1 MEKIWLQSYPSHIQ
15 SSIEELSNNSILDLI
30 QKASDKY
37 SSNTAFTSLNSK
49 LSFKDIEFYSENFG
63 AYLQHELS
71 IQKGSRVAIM
81 LPNLFT
87 YPVTLLG
94 CYKVGATVIN
104 INPLYKGREIENAL
118 NDSGAETIIVLDK
131 FIDELNLIIK
141 NTKIK
146 NVIVCRISDLLSLS
160 MSLLIKTITFFKRSK
175 TVSNNNYIPFSRV
188 IIKKHILK
196 KVNLYHDDIALLQY
210 TGGTTGKS
218 KAAVLTHK
226 NILSN
231 IQQLD
236 IWVKPHITEGK
247 EMIITALPLYHIF
260 SFTVNFL
267 YFYSIGSNNVL
278 IANPRDLKSFVK
290 ELTKH
295 RFTVIT
301 AVNTL
306 FNLLLTSSKFRKI
319 DFSSLK
325 FSVGG
330 GMAVLSST
338 AKRWKKIT
346 GTEITQGYGLTE
358 TSPIVSINP
367 INNKFNG
374 SIGLPVPSTD
384 ISIRDDTGNQL
395 GYEEPGELCVKGP
408 QVMSEYWNKKHD
420 SLSSFTKDGFFKTGD
435 IASIDKNG
443 FLTIVDRKKDMI
455 ISSGFNVYPNEIE
468 DYVSQHPDVIECGV
482 IGIDD
487 SNRGESIHLFIVR
500 SSDNLTEIDIIEFC
514 KKGLTIY
521 KVPKKV
527 HFINEIP
534 KNNVGKI
541 LRRKLREL
549 KY

>member
-1 MEKIWLQSYPSHIQ
+1 MEKIWLESYPSDIPP
-15 SSIEELSNNSILDLI
+15 SIEDLSSNSILDLI
-30 QKASDKY
+30 QKASYKY
-37 SSNTAFTSLNSK
+37 SQNTAFTSLNSK
-49 LSFKDIEFYSENFG
+49 LSFKDVEYYSEKFG
-63 AYLQHELS
+63 AYLQYELS
-71 IQKGSRVAIM
+71 IEKGSRVAIM
-81 LPNLFT
+81 LPNLLT
-87 YPVTLLG
+87 YPVTLIG
-94 CYKVGATVIN
+94 CYKAASTVIN

-146 NVIVCRISDLLSLS
+146 NVIVCRISDLLSFP
-160 MSLLIKTITFFKRSK
+160 MSLLVKTISFFKRAK
-175 TVSNNNYIPFSRV
+175 KITNNNYIPFSRT
-188 IIKKHILK
+188 ISKKYILK

-218 KAAVLTHK
+218 KAALLTHK

-231 IQQLD
+231 IQQLN
-236 IWVKPHITEGK
+236 IWVRPHVTNGK
-247 EMIITALPLYHIF
+247 EIIITALPLYHIF

-267 YFYSIGSNNVL
+267 YFYSIGSNNIL

-319 DFSSLK
+319 NFSSLK

-330 GMAVLSST
+330 GMSVLSST
-338 AKRWKKIT
+338 AKKWKKIT

-367 INNKFNG
+367 INDKFNG

-384 ISIRDDTGNQL
+384 ILIIDDSGKPL

-408 QVMSEYWNKKHD
+408 QVMSKYWNKED
-420 SLSSFTKDGFFKTGD
+420 DTLSSFTKDGFFKTGD
-435 IASIDKNG
+435 IAVINNNG
-443 FLTIVDRKKDMI
+443 FLRIVDRKKDMI

-549 KY
+549 

>member
-1 MEKIWLQSYPSHIQ
+1 MEKIWLQSYPSDI
-15 SSIEELSNNSILDLI
+15 SPSIEELSNNSILDLI
-30 QKASDKY
+30 QNASHKY
-37 SSNTAFTSLNSK
+37 SQNTAFTSLNSK
-49 LSFKDIEFYSENFG
+49 LSFKDVEYFSENFG
-63 AYLQHELS
+63 AYLQHDLS
-71 IQKGSRVAIM
+71 IEKGSRVAIM
-81 LPNLFT
+81 LPNLLT

-94 CYKVGATVIN
+94 CYKAAATVIN

-146 NVIVCRISDLLSLS
+146 NVIVCRISDLLSFP
-160 MSLLIKTITFFKRSK
+160 MSLLIKTISFFKRSK
-175 TVSNNNYIPFSRV
+175 MISNNNYIPFSRT
-188 IIKKHILK
+188 ISKKHILK

-218 KAAVLTHK
+218 KAALLTHK

-231 IQQLD
+231 VQQLN
-236 IWVKPHITEGK
+236 IWVRPHVTKGK
-247 EMIITALPLYHIF
+247 EVIITALPLYHIF

-267 YFYSIGSNNVL
+267 YFYSIGSNNIL

-319 DFSSLK
+319 NFSSLK

-330 GMAVLSST
+330 GMSVLSST
-338 AKRWKKIT
+338 AKKWKKIT

-367 INNKFNG
+367 INDKFNG

-384 ISIRDDTGNQL
+384 ILIIDDSGKQL

-408 QVMSEYWNKKHD
+408 QVMSEYWNKEHD
-420 SLSSFTKDGFFKTGD
+420 TLSSFTKDGFFKTGD
-435 IASIDKNG
+435 IAVINKNG
-443 FLTIVDRKKDMI
+443 FLRIVDRKKDMI

-549 KY
+549 

>member
-1 MEKIWLQSYPSHIQ
+1 MEKIWLKSYPTNIPK
-15 SSIEELSNNSILDLI
+15 SIDHLSDNSIIDLMSR
-30 QKASDKY
+30 ASLKY
-37 SSNTAFTSLNSK
+37 SNQTAFTNLNSK
-49 LSFKDIEFYSENFG
+49 LSYSDVDKYSDRFG
-63 AYLQHELS
+63 AYLQKKLS
-71 IQKGSRVAIM
+71 ISKGSKIAIM
-81 LPNLFT
+81 LPNLLT
-87 YPVTLLG
+87 YPVTVFG
-94 CYKVGATVIN
+94 SYKAGATIVN

-146 NVIVCRISDLLSLS
+146 NVIVCRISDLLSLP
-160 MSLLIKTITFFKRSK
+160 MSLLIKTISFFKRSK
-175 TVSNNNYIPFSRV
+175 MISNDNYIPFFRV
-188 IIKKHILK
+188 ILKKHILK

-236 IWVKPHITEGK
+236 IWVKPHISKGK
-247 EMIITALPLYHIF
+247 EIIITALPLYHIF

-278 IANPRDLKSFVK
+278 IANPRDLKSFIK

-295 RFTVIT
+295 KFTVIT

-319 DFSSLK
+319 DFSPLK

-367 INNKFNG
+367 INTKFNG

-468 DYVSQHPDVIECGV
+468 EYVSQHPYVTECGV

-500 SSDNLTEIDIIEFC
+500 SSDTLREIDIIEFC
-514 KKGLTIY
+514 KEGLTIY

>member
-1 MEKIWLQSYPSHIQ
+1 MEKIWLQSYPSDI
-15 SSIEELSNNSILDLI
+15 SPSIEELSNNSILDLI
-30 QKASDKY
+30 QNASHKY
-37 SSNTAFTSLNSK
+37 SQNTAFTSLNSK
-49 LSFKDIEFYSENFG
+49 LSFKDVEYFSENFG

-71 IQKGSRVAIM
+71 IEKGSRVAIM
-81 LPNLFT
+81 LPNLLT

-94 CYKVGATVIN
+94 CYKAAATVIN

-146 NVIVCRISDLLSLS
+146 NVIVCRISDLLSFP
-160 MSLLIKTITFFKRSK
+160 MSLLIKTISFFKRSK
-175 TVSNNNYIPFSRV
+175 MISNNNYIPFSRT
-188 IIKKHILK
+188 ISKKHILK

-218 KAAVLTHK
+218 KAALLTHK

-231 IQQLD
+231 IQQLN
-236 IWVKPHITEGK
+236 IWVRPHVTKGK
-247 EMIITALPLYHIF
+247 EIIITALPLYHIF

-267 YFYSIGSNNVL
+267 YFYSIGSNNIL

-319 DFSSLK
+319 NFSSLK

-330 GMAVLSST
+330 GMSVLSST
-338 AKRWKKIT
+338 AKKWKKIT

-367 INNKFNG
+367 INDKFNG

-384 ISIRDDTGNQL
+384 ILIIDDSGKPL

-408 QVMSEYWNKKHD
+408 QVMSKYWNKED
-420 SLSSFTKDGFFKTGD
+420 DTLSSFTKDGFFKTGD
-435 IASIDKNG
+435 IAVINKNG
-443 FLTIVDRKKDMI
+443 FLRIVDRKKDMI

-549 KY
+549 

>member
-1 MEKIWLQSYPSHIQ
+1 MEKIWLQSYPSDI
-15 SSIEELSNNSILDLI
+15 SPSIEELSNNSVLDLI
-30 QKASDKY
+30 QNASHKY
-37 SSNTAFTSLNSK
+37 SQNTAFTSLNSK
-49 LSFKDIEFYSENFG
+49 LSFKDIEYFSENFG

-71 IQKGSRVAIM
+71 IEKGSRVAIM

-94 CYKVGATVIN
+94 CYKAAATVIN

-146 NVIVCRISDLLSLS
+146 NVIVCRISDLLSFP
-160 MSLLIKTITFFKRSK
+160 MSLLIKTISFFKRSK
-175 TVSNNNYIPFSRV
+175 MISNNNYIPFSRT
-188 IIKKHILK
+188 ISKKYILK

-218 KAAVLTHK
+218 KAALLTHK

-231 IQQLD
+231 IQQLN
-236 IWVKPHITEGK
+236 IWVRPHVTKGK
-247 EMIITALPLYHIF
+247 EIIITALPLYHIF

-267 YFYSIGSNNVL
+267 YFYSIGSNNIL

-319 DFSSLK
+319 NFSSLK

-330 GMAVLSST
+330 GMSVLSST
-338 AKRWKKIT
+338 AKKWKKIT

-367 INNKFNG
+367 INDKFNG

-384 ISIRDDTGNQL
+384 ILIIDDSGKPL

-408 QVMSEYWNKKHD
+408 QVMSKYWNKED
-420 SLSSFTKDGFFKTGD
+420 DTLSSFTKDGFFKTGD
-435 IASIDKNG
+435 IAVINKNG
-443 FLTIVDRKKDMI
+443 FLRIVDRKKDMI

-549 KY
+549 

>member
-1 MEKIWLQSYPSHIQ
+1 MEKIWLQSYPAHIQ
-15 SSIEELSNNSILDLI
+15 SSIEEPSNNSILDLI

-37 SSNTAFTSLNSK
+37 SSNIAFTSLNSK

-94 CYKVGATVIN
+94 CYKAGATVIN

-146 NVIVCRISDLLSLS
+146 NVIVCRISDLLSLP
-160 MSLLIKTITFFKRSK
+160 MSLLIKTISFFKRSK
-175 TVSNNNYIPFSRV
+175 TISNDNYIPFFRV
-188 IIKKHILK
+188 ILKKHILK

-236 IWVKPHITEGK
+236 IWVKTHISEGK
-247 EMIITALPLYHIF
+247 EVIITALPLYHIF

-295 RFTVIT
+295 KFTVIT

-319 DFSSLK
+319 DFSPLK

-367 INNKFNG
+367 INTKFNG
-374 SIGLPVPSTD
+374 SIGLPMPSTD

-468 DYVSQHPDVIECGV
+468 EYVSQHPYVTECGV

-500 SSDNLTEIDIIEFC
+500 SSDTLREIDIIEFC
-514 KKGLTIY
+514 KDGLTIY
-521 KVPKKV
+521 KVPKRV

>member
-49 LSFKDIEFYSENFG
+49 LSYKDIEFYSENFG

-175 TVSNNNYIPFSRV
+175 TISNNNYIPFSRV
-188 IIKKHILK
+188 ILKRHILK

-468 DYVSQHPDVIECGV
+468 EYVSQHPNVNECGV

-500 SSDNLTEIDIIEFC
+500 SSDTLTEIDIIEFC
-514 KKGLTIY
+514 KEGLTIY

>member
-1 MEKIWLQSYPSHIQ
+1 MEKIWLESYPSDIPP
-15 SSIEELSNNSILDLI
+15 SIEDLSSNSILDLI
-30 QKASDKY
+30 QKASYKY
-37 SSNTAFTSLNSK
+37 SQNTAFTSLNSK
-49 LSFKDIEFYSENFG
+49 LSFKDVEYYSEKFG
-63 AYLQHELS
+63 AYLQYELS
-71 IQKGSRVAIM
+71 IEKGSRVAIM
-81 LPNLFT
+81 LPNLLT
-87 YPVTLLG
+87 YPVTLIG
-94 CYKVGATVIN
+94 CYKAAATVIN

-131 FIDELNLIIK
+131 FIDELNLIIN

-146 NVIVCRISDLLSLS
+146 NVIVCRISDLLSFP
-160 MSLLIKTITFFKRSK
+160 MSLLVKTISFFKRAK
-175 TVSNNNYIPFSRV
+175 KITNNNYIPFSRT
-188 IIKKHILK
+188 ISKKYILK

-218 KAAVLTHK
+218 KAALLTHK

-231 IQQLD
+231 IQQLN
-236 IWVKPHITEGK
+236 IWVRPHVTKGK
-247 EMIITALPLYHIF
+247 EIIITALPLYHIF

-267 YFYSIGSNNVL
+267 YFYSIGSNNIL

-319 DFSSLK
+319 NFSSLK

-330 GMAVLSST
+330 GMSVLSST
-338 AKRWKKIT
+338 AKKWKKIT

-367 INNKFNG
+367 INDKFNG

-384 ISIRDDTGNQL
+384 ILIIDDSGKPL

-408 QVMSEYWNKKHD
+408 QVMSKYWNKED
-420 SLSSFTKDGFFKTGD
+420 DTLSSFTKDGFFKTGD
-435 IASIDKNG
+435 IAVINNNG
-443 FLTIVDRKKDMI
+443 FLRIVDRKKDMI

-549 KY
+549 

>member
-1 MEKIWLQSYPSHIQ
+1 MEKIWLQSYPSDIP
-15 SSIEELSNNSILDLI
+15 SSIEDLSNNSILDLI
-30 QKASDKY
+30 QKASQKY
-37 SSNTAFTSLNSK
+37 SQNTAFTSLNSK
-49 LSFKDIEFYSENFG
+49 LSFKDVEYFSENFG

-71 IQKGSRVAIM
+71 IEKGSRVAIM
-81 LPNLFT
+81 LPNLLT

-94 CYKVGATVIN
+94 CYKAAATVIN

-146 NVIVCRISDLLSLS
+146 NVIVCRISDLLSFP
-160 MSLLIKTITFFKRSK
+160 MSLLIKTISFFKRSK
-175 TVSNNNYIPFSRV
+175 MISNNNYIPFSRT
-188 IIKKHILK
+188 ISKKHILK

-218 KAAVLTHK
+218 KAALLTHK

-231 IQQLD
+231 IQQLN
-236 IWVKPHITEGK
+236 IWVRPHVTNGK
-247 EMIITALPLYHIF
+247 EIIITALPLYHIF

-267 YFYSIGSNNVL
+267 YFYSIGSNNIL

-319 DFSSLK
+319 NFSSLK

-330 GMAVLSST
+330 GMSVLSST
-338 AKRWKKIT
+338 AKKWKKIT

-367 INNKFNG
+367 INDKYNG

-384 ISIRDDTGNQL
+384 ILIIDDSGKPL

-408 QVMSEYWNKKHD
+408 QVMSKYWNKED
-420 SLSSFTKDGFFKTGD
+420 DTLSSFTKDGFFKTGD
-435 IASIDKNG
+435 IAVINKNG
-443 FLTIVDRKKDMI
+443 FLRIVDRKKDMI

-549 KY
+549 

>member
-49 LSFKDIEFYSENFG
+49 LSYKDIEFYSENFG

-131 FIDELNLIIK
+131 FIDELNLIVK

-175 TVSNNNYIPFSRV
+175 TISNNNYIPFSRV
-188 IIKKHILK
+188 ILKKHTLK

-247 EMIITALPLYHIF
+247 EVIITALPLYHIF

-384 ISIRDDTGNQL
+384 ISIRDDTGKQL

-468 DYVSQHPDVIECGV
+468 EYVSQHPNVNECGV

-500 SSDNLTEIDIIEFC
+500 SSDTLTEIDIIEFC
-514 KKGLTIY
+514 KEGLTIY

>member
-1 MEKIWLQSYPSHIQ
+1 MEKIWLESYPSDIPP
-15 SSIEELSNNSILDLI
+15 SIEDLSNNSILDLI
-30 QKASDKY
+30 QKTSYKY
-37 SSNTAFTSLNSK
+37 SQNTAFTSLNSK
-49 LSFKDIEFYSENFG
+49 LSFKDVEYYSEKFG
-63 AYLQHELS
+63 AYLQYELS
-71 IQKGSRVAIM
+71 IEKGSRVAIM
-81 LPNLFT
+81 LPNLLT
-87 YPVTLLG
+87 YPVTLIG
-94 CYKVGATVIN
+94 CYKAAATVIN

-146 NVIVCRISDLLSLS
+146 NVIVCRISDLLSFP
-160 MSLLIKTITFFKRSK
+160 MSLLVKTISFFKRAK
-175 TVSNNNYIPFSRV
+175 KITNNNYIPFSRT
-188 IIKKHILK
+188 ISKKYILK

-218 KAAVLTHK
+218 KAALLTHK

-231 IQQLD
+231 IQQLN
-236 IWVKPHITEGK
+236 IWVRPHVTKGK
-247 EMIITALPLYHIF
+247 EIIITALPLYHIF

-267 YFYSIGSNNVL
+267 YFYSIGSNNIL

-319 DFSSLK
+319 NFSSLK

-330 GMAVLSST
+330 GMSVLSST
-338 AKRWKKIT
+338 AKKWKKIT

-367 INNKFNG
+367 INDKFNG

-384 ISIRDDTGNQL
+384 ILIIDDSGKPL

-408 QVMSEYWNKKHD
+408 QVMSKYWNKED
-420 SLSSFTKDGFFKTGD
+420 DTLSSFTKDGFFKTGD
-435 IASIDKNG
+435 IAVINNNG
-443 FLTIVDRKKDMI
+443 FLRIVDRKKDMI

-549 KY
+549 

>member
-1 MEKIWLQSYPSHIQ
+1 MEKIWLQSYPSDI
-15 SSIEELSNNSILDLI
+15 SPSIEELSNNSVLDLI
-30 QKASDKY
+30 QNASHKY
-37 SSNTAFTSLNSK
+37 SQNTAFTSLNSK
-49 LSFKDIEFYSENFG
+49 LSFKDVEYFSENFG

-71 IQKGSRVAIM
+71 IEKGSRVAIM

-94 CYKVGATVIN
+94 CYKAAATVIN

-146 NVIVCRISDLLSLS
+146 NVIVCRISDLLSFP
-160 MSLLIKTITFFKRSK
+160 MSLLIKTISFFKRSK
-175 TVSNNNYIPFSRV
+175 MISNNNYIPFSRT
-188 IIKKHILK
+188 ISKKYILK

-218 KAAVLTHK
+218 KAALLTHK

-231 IQQLD
+231 IQQLN
-236 IWVKPHITEGK
+236 IWVRPHVTKGK
-247 EMIITALPLYHIF
+247 EIIITALPLYHIF

-267 YFYSIGSNNVL
+267 YFYSIGSNNIL

-319 DFSSLK
+319 NFSSLK

-330 GMAVLSST
+330 GMSVLSST
-338 AKRWKKIT
+338 AKKWKKIT

-367 INNKFNG
+367 INDKYNG

-384 ISIRDDTGNQL
+384 ILIIDDSGKPL
-395 GYEEPGELCVKGP
+395 GCEEPGELCVKGP
-408 QVMSEYWNKKHD
+408 QVMSKYWNKED
-420 SLSSFTKDGFFKTGD
+420 DTLSSFTKDGFFKTGD
-435 IASIDKNG
+435 IAVINKNG
-443 FLTIVDRKKDMI
+443 FLRIVDRKKDMI

-549 KY
+549 

>member
-49 LSFKDIEFYSENFG
+49 LSYKDIEYYSENFG

-175 TVSNNNYIPFSRV
+175 TISNNNYIPFSRV
-188 IIKKHILK
+188 ILKKHILK

-247 EMIITALPLYHIF
+247 EVIITALPLYHIF

-468 DYVSQHPDVIECGV
+468 EYVSQHPNVNECGV

-500 SSDNLTEIDIIEFC
+500 SSDTLTEIDIIEFC
-514 KKGLTIY
+514 KEGLTIY

-527 HFINEIP
+527 HFIKEIP

>member
-131 FIDELNLIIK
+131 FIDELNFIIK

-160 MSLLIKTITFFKRSK
+160 MSLLIKTLIFFKRSK

-468 DYVSQHPDVIECGV
+468 EYVSQHPNVNECGV

-500 SSDNLTEIDIIEFC
+500 SSDTLTEIDIIEFC
-514 KKGLTIY
+514 KEGLTIY

>member
-49 LSFKDIEFYSENFG
+49 LSYKDIEFYSENFG

-175 TVSNNNYIPFSRV
+175 TISNNNYIPFSRV

-468 DYVSQHPDVIECGV
+468 EYVSQHPNVNECGV

-500 SSDNLTEIDIIEFC
+500 SSDTLTEIDIIEFC
-514 KKGLTIY
+514 KEGLTIY

>member
-1 MEKIWLQSYPSHIQ
+1 MEKIWLQSYPTHIQ

-71 IQKGSRVAIM
+71 ILKGSRVAIM

-94 CYKVGATVIN
+94 CYKAGATVIN

-146 NVIVCRISDLLSLS
+146 NVIVCHISDLLSLP
-160 MSLLIKTITFFKRSK
+160 MSLLIKTISFFKRSK
-175 TVSNNNYIPFSRV
+175 TISNDNYIPFSRV
-188 IIKKHILK
+188 ILKKHILK

-278 IANPRDLKSFVK
+278 IANPRDLKSFIK

-295 RFTVIT
+295 KFTVIT

-319 DFSSLK
+319 DFSPLK

-367 INNKFNG
+367 INTKFNG

-468 DYVSQHPDVIECGV
+468 EYVSQHPYVTECGV

-500 SSDNLTEIDIIEFC
+500 SSDTLREIDIIEFC
-514 KKGLTIY
+514 KEGLTIY

>member
-1 MEKIWLQSYPSHIQ
+1 MEKIWLQSYPTHIQ

-71 IQKGSRVAIM
+71 ILKGSRVAIM

-94 CYKVGATVIN
+94 CYKAGATVIN

-146 NVIVCRISDLLSLS
+146 NVIVCHISDLLSLP
-160 MSLLIKTITFFKRSK
+160 MSLLIKTISFFKRSK
-175 TVSNNNYIPFSRV
+175 TISNDNYIPFSRV
-188 IIKKHILK
+188 ILKKHILK

-236 IWVKPHITEGK
+236 IWVKPHISKGK
-247 EMIITALPLYHIF
+247 EIIITALPLYHIF

-278 IANPRDLKSFVK
+278 IANPRDLKSFIK

-295 RFTVIT
+295 KFTVIT

-319 DFSSLK
+319 DFSPLK

-367 INNKFNG
+367 INTKFNG

-468 DYVSQHPDVIECGV
+468 EYVSQHPYVTECGV

-500 SSDNLTEIDIIEFC
+500 SSDTLREIDIIEFC
-514 KKGLTIY
+514 KEGLTIY

>member
-175 TVSNNNYIPFSRV
+175 TISNNNYIPFSRV

-468 DYVSQHPDVIECGV
+468 EYVSQHPNVNECGV

-500 SSDNLTEIDIIEFC
+500 SSDTLTEIDIIEFC
-514 KKGLTIY
+514 KEGLTIY

>member
-1 MEKIWLQSYPSHIQ
+1 MEKIWLESYPSDIPP
-15 SSIEELSNNSILDLI
+15 SIEDLSNNSILDLI
-30 QKASDKY
+30 RKASYKY
-37 SSNTAFTSLNSK
+37 SQNTAFTSLNSK
-49 LSFKDIEFYSENFG
+49 LSFKDVEYYSEKFG
-63 AYLQHELS
+63 AYLQYELS
-71 IQKGSRVAIM
+71 IEKGSRVAIM
-81 LPNLFT
+81 LPNLLT
-87 YPVTLLG
+87 YPVTLIG
-94 CYKVGATVIN
+94 CYKAAATVIN

-146 NVIVCRISDLLSLS
+146 NVIVCRISDLLSFP
-160 MSLLIKTITFFKRSK
+160 MSLLVKTISFFKRAK
-175 TVSNNNYIPFSRV
+175 KITNNNYIPFSRT
-188 IIKKHILK
+188 ISKKYILK

-218 KAAVLTHK
+218 KAALLTHK

-231 IQQLD
+231 IQQLN
-236 IWVKPHITEGK
+236 IWVRPHVTNGK
-247 EMIITALPLYHIF
+247 EIIITALPLYHIF

-267 YFYSIGSNNVL
+267 YFYSIGSNNIL

-319 DFSSLK
+319 NFSSLK

-330 GMAVLSST
+330 GMSVLSST
-338 AKRWKKIT
+338 AKKWKKIT

-367 INNKFNG
+367 INDKFNG

-384 ISIRDDTGNQL
+384 ILIIDDSGKPL

-408 QVMSEYWNKKHD
+408 QVMSKYWNKED
-420 SLSSFTKDGFFKTGD
+420 DTLSSFTKDGFFKTGD
-435 IASIDKNG
+435 IAVINNNG
-443 FLTIVDRKKDMI
+443 FLRIVDRKKDMI

-468 DYVSQHPDVIECGV
+468 DYVSQHPNVIECGV

-541 LRRKLREL
+541 LRRKLRDL
-549 KY
+549 

>member
-1 MEKIWLQSYPSHIQ
+1 MEKIWLQSYPSDI
-15 SSIEELSNNSILDLI
+15 SPSIEELSNNSILDLI
-30 QKASDKY
+30 QNASHKY
-37 SSNTAFTSLNSK
+37 SQNTAFTSLNSK
-49 LSFKDIEFYSENFG
+49 LSFKDVEYFSENFG

-71 IQKGSRVAIM
+71 IEKGSRVAIM
-81 LPNLFT
+81 LPNLLT

-94 CYKVGATVIN
+94 CYKAAATVIN

-146 NVIVCRISDLLSLS
+146 NVIVCRISDLLSFP
-160 MSLLIKTITFFKRSK
+160 MSLLIKTISFFKRSK
-175 TVSNNNYIPFSRV
+175 MISNNNYIPFSRT
-188 IIKKHILK
+188 ISKKYILK

-218 KAAVLTHK
+218 KAALLTHK

-231 IQQLD
+231 IQQLN
-236 IWVKPHITEGK
+236 IWVRPHVTKGK
-247 EMIITALPLYHIF
+247 EIIITALPLYHIF

-267 YFYSIGSNNVL
+267 YFYSIGSNNIL

-319 DFSSLK
+319 NFSSLK

-330 GMAVLSST
+330 GMSVLSST
-338 AKRWKKIT
+338 AKKWKKIT

-367 INNKFNG
+367 INDKFNG

-384 ISIRDDTGNQL
+384 ILIIDDSGKPL

-408 QVMSEYWNKKHD
+408 QVMSKYWNKED
-420 SLSSFTKDGFFKTGD
+420 DTLSSFTKDGFFKTGD
-435 IASIDKNG
+435 IAVINKNG
-443 FLTIVDRKKDMI
+443 FLRIVDRKKDMI

-549 KY
+549 

>member
-1 MEKIWLQSYPSHIQ
+1 MEKIWLQSYPAHIQ

-71 IQKGSRVAIM
+71 ILKGSRVAIM

-94 CYKVGATVIN
+94 CYKAGATVIN

-146 NVIVCRISDLLSLS
+146 NVIVCRISDLLSLP
-160 MSLLIKTITFFKRSK
+160 MSLLIKTISFFKRSK
-175 TVSNNNYIPFSRV
+175 TISNDNYIPFFRV
-188 IIKKHILK
+188 ILKKHILK

-236 IWVKPHITEGK
+236 IWVKPHISKGK
-247 EMIITALPLYHIF
+247 EIIITALPLYHIF

-295 RFTVIT
+295 KFTVIT

-319 DFSSLK
+319 DFSPLK

-367 INNKFNG
+367 INTKFNG
-374 SIGLPVPSTD
+374 SIGLPMPSTD

-468 DYVSQHPDVIECGV
+468 EYVSQHPYVTECGV

-500 SSDNLTEIDIIEFC
+500 SSDTLREIDIIEFC
-514 KKGLTIY
+514 KDGLTIY
-521 KVPKKV
+521 KVPKRV

>member
-49 LSFKDIEFYSENFG
+49 LSYKDIEFYSENFG

-94 CYKVGATVIN
+94 CYKVGATVVN

-175 TVSNNNYIPFSRV
+175 TISNNNYIPFSRV
-188 IIKKHILK
+188 ILKKHILK

-247 EMIITALPLYHIF
+247 EVIITALPLYHIF

-384 ISIRDDTGNQL
+384 ISIRDDTGKQL

-468 DYVSQHPDVIECGV
+468 EYVSQHPNVNECGV

-500 SSDNLTEIDIIEFC
+500 SSDTLTEIDIIEFC
-514 KKGLTIY
+514 KEGLTIY

>member
-1 MEKIWLQSYPSHIQ
+1 MEKIWLESYPSDIPP
-15 SSIEELSNNSILDLI
+15 SIEDLSSNSILDLI
-30 QKASDKY
+30 QKASYKY
-37 SSNTAFTSLNSK
+37 SQNTAFTSLNSK
-49 LSFKDIEFYSENFG
+49 LSFKDVEYYSEKFG
-63 AYLQHELS
+63 AYLQYELS
-71 IQKGSRVAIM
+71 IEKGSRVAIM
-81 LPNLFT
+81 LPNLLT
-87 YPVTLLG
+87 YPVTLIG
-94 CYKVGATVIN
+94 CYKAAATVIN

-131 FIDELNLIIK
+131 FIDELNLIIN

-146 NVIVCRISDLLSLS
+146 NVIVCRISDLLSFP
-160 MSLLIKTITFFKRSK
+160 MSLLVKTISFFKRAK
-175 TVSNNNYIPFSRV
+175 KITNNNYIPFSRT
-188 IIKKHILK
+188 ISKKYILK

-218 KAAVLTHK
+218 KAALLTHK

-231 IQQLD
+231 IQQLN
-236 IWVKPHITEGK
+236 IWVRPHVTKGK
-247 EMIITALPLYHIF
+247 EIIITALPLYHIF

-267 YFYSIGSNNVL
+267 YFYSIGSNNIL

-301 AVNTL
+301 AVNTW

-319 DFSSLK
+319 NFSSLK

-330 GMAVLSST
+330 GMSVLSST
-338 AKRWKKIT
+338 AKKWKKIT

-367 INNKFNG
+367 INDKFNG

-384 ISIRDDTGNQL
+384 ILIIDDSGKPL

-408 QVMSEYWNKKHD
+408 QVMSKYWNKED
-420 SLSSFTKDGFFKTGD
+420 DTLSSFTKDGFFKTGD
-435 IASIDKNG
+435 IAVINNNG
-443 FLTIVDRKKDMI
+443 FLRIVDRKKDMI

-549 KY
+549 

>member
-1 MEKIWLQSYPSHIQ
+1 MEKIWLQSYPSDI
-15 SSIEELSNNSILDLI
+15 SPSIEELSNNSVLDLI
-30 QKASDKY
+30 QNASHKY
-37 SSNTAFTSLNSK
+37 SQNTAFTSLNSK
-49 LSFKDIEFYSENFG
+49 LSFKDIEYFSENFG

-71 IQKGSRVAIM
+71 IEKGSRVAIM
-81 LPNLFT
+81 LPNLLT

-94 CYKVGATVIN
+94 CYKAAATVIN

-146 NVIVCRISDLLSLS
+146 NVIVCRISDLLSFP
-160 MSLLIKTITFFKRSK
+160 MSLLIKTISFFKRSK
-175 TVSNNNYIPFSRV
+175 MISNNNYIPFSRT
-188 IIKKHILK
+188 ISKKYILK

-218 KAAVLTHK
+218 KAALLTHK

-231 IQQLD
+231 IQQLN
-236 IWVKPHITEGK
+236 IWVRPHVTKGK
-247 EMIITALPLYHIF
+247 EIIITALPLYHIF

-267 YFYSIGSNNVL
+267 YFYSIGSNNIL

-319 DFSSLK
+319 NFSSLK

-330 GMAVLSST
+330 GMSVLSST
-338 AKRWKKIT
+338 AKKWKKIT

-367 INNKFNG
+367 INDKFNG

-384 ISIRDDTGNQL
+384 ILIIDDSGKPL

-408 QVMSEYWNKKHD
+408 QVMSKYWNKED
-420 SLSSFTKDGFFKTGD
+420 DTLSSFTKDGFFKTGD
-435 IASIDKNG
+435 IAVINKNG
-443 FLTIVDRKKDMI
+443 FLRIVDRKKDMI

-549 KY
+549 

>member
-1 MEKIWLQSYPSHIQ
+1 MEKIWLQSYPSDI
-15 SSIEELSNNSILDLI
+15 SPSIEELSNNSVLDLI
-30 QKASDKY
+30 QNASHKY
-37 SSNTAFTSLNSK
+37 SQNTAFTSLNSK
-49 LSFKDIEFYSENFG
+49 LSFKDVEYFSENFG

-71 IQKGSRVAIM
+71 IEKGSRVAIM
-81 LPNLFT
+81 LPNLLT

-94 CYKVGATVIN
+94 CYKAAATVIN

-146 NVIVCRISDLLSLS
+146 NVIVCRISDLLSFP
-160 MSLLIKTITFFKRSK
+160 MSLLIKTISFFKRSK
-175 TVSNNNYIPFSRV
+175 MISNNNYIPFSRT
-188 IIKKHILK
+188 ISKKHILK

-218 KAAVLTHK
+218 KAALLTHK

-231 IQQLD
+231 IQQLN
-236 IWVKPHITEGK
+236 IWVRPHVTKGK
-247 EMIITALPLYHIF
+247 EIIITALPLYHIF

-267 YFYSIGSNNVL
+267 YFYSIGSNNIL

-319 DFSSLK
+319 NFSSLK

-330 GMAVLSST
+330 GMSVLSST
-338 AKRWKKIT
+338 AKKWKKIT

-367 INNKFNG
+367 INDKFNG

-384 ISIRDDTGNQL
+384 ILIIDDSGKPL

-408 QVMSEYWNKKHD
+408 QVMSKYWNKED
-420 SLSSFTKDGFFKTGD
+420 DTLSSFTKDGFFKTGD
-435 IASIDKNG
+435 IAVINKNG
-443 FLTIVDRKKDMI
+443 FLRIVDRKKDMI

-549 KY
+549 